1 MCRQRRCTA
10 CLQVSASMAQSATLF
25 LPVAT
30 VDNFQQCSAY
40 IDGICPADI
49 MQTQA
54 GLIERRFVCLLEVGL
69 QQQATEEHVLVA
81 KRC

>member
-1 MCRQRRCTA
+1 
-10 CLQVSASMAQSATLF
+10 MAQSATLF